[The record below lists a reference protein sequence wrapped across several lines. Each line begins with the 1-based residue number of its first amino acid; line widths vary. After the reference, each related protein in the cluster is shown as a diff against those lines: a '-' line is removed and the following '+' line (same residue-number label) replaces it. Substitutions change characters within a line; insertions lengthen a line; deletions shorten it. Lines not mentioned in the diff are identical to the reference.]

1 MGCSVSMGSGRCP
14 GGGHGNPL
22 QDSCLENP
30 MDRGAWRAAVRGVTK
45 SRTRLKQVSNKRNSM
60 HVLEPSRMDKYRTAS
75 AWSPFWGRVSH

>member
-1 MGCSVSMGSGRCP
+1 
-14 GGGHGNPL
+14 
-22 QDSCLENP
+22 
-30 MDRGAWRAAVRGVTK
+30 MDRGAWRAAVPGVTK